1 MIVLHL
7 YINFIYN
14 DTGIDWNFMDVM
26 ASANR
31 YVVSY
36 AKGVAAVSACLVSKH

>member
-7 YINFIYN
+7 IHVFM
-14 DTGIDWNFMDVM
+14 DWNFMDVT
-26 ASANR
+26 ASAKR

-36 AKGVAAVSACLVSKH
+36 AKGVAAVSACLISKYWLSG